1 MFADSEAEEEDEV
14 DADMNAEEE
23 EEEAAAEAEADG
35 GGGGEVELRS
45 GWESTRDSTRSLFL
59 SWYAC
64 LWRATIRSNATLT
77 HCGKLARMVVLLLS
91 FFVYSTMRLIVGA
104 FVEHIEK
111 FFETR
116 WIVKLCNKQQSGG
129 GMFAHFVGPQSDWA
143 ATRRPPLRGRNS
155 QHDKIVL
162 TCMKSPHMAA
172 EEAMTSFV

>member
-45 GWESTRDSTRSLFL
+45 GWESTRDSTRGLFL

-64 LWRATIRSNATLT
+64 LWWATIRSNATLT
-77 HCGKLARMVVLLLS
+77 HCGKLARMGVASQLFRVLNNA
-91 FFVYSTMRLIVGA
+91 IVGA
-104 FVEHIEK
+104 FVERIEK
-111 FFETR
+111 FFETLHQSMNFISR

-129 GMFAHFVGPQSDWA
+129 GMFAHFVGPQSD
-143 ATRRPPLRGRNS
+143 
-155 QHDKIVL
+155 
-162 TCMKSPHMAA
+162 
-172 EEAMTSFV
+172 